1 MIQSSDQACG
11 FSVHPFIQFQRI
23 ITPPVDWKYST
34 YTEIIIWSPVDTLL
48 MQVETHID
56 ID

>member
-23 ITPPVDWKYST
+23 ITPLVDWKYST

-48 MQVETHID
+48 MQVETHT
-56 ID
+56 

>member
-1 MIQSSDQACG
+1 MIQSSDQGCG
-11 FSVHPFIQFQRI
+11 FTVHPFIQFQRI
-23 ITPPVDWKYST
+23 ITSPVDWKYST